1 MDETYLLQALSIMF
15 FSAWKTYIG
24 PAIAAAASFSYWEM
38 LLFNMGAAL
47 SSAAAT
53 LLVTDFWIARRRNK
67 ARGFNKN
74 LRRILKIWRRY
85 GKRTTL
91 FLSPILLGIP
101 SYALLARHFKESR
114 LTIML
119 ELSLIT
125 FIWCTGIYW
134 ASIEGLVLVVE
145 WRLL

>member
-24 PAIAAAASFSYWEM
+24 PMIAAGANFAYWEM

-47 SSAAAT
+47 CSAAAT
-53 LLVTDFWIARRRNK
+53 LFATDIWMTKRSSK
-67 ARGFNKN
+67 AKGFNKN
-74 LRRILKIWRRY
+74 LRKILKIWRRY

-101 SYALLARHFKESR
+101 SYALIARRLKENR
-114 LTIML
+114 FTIMI
-119 ELSLIT
+119 ELSVIT
-125 FIWCTGIYW
+125 FIWCSCIYW
-134 ASIEGLVLVVE
+134 ASIEGLLLVE
-145 WRLL
+145 EMG